1 MSIPDEVMKKLKKKV
16 FNQQNKYLVETLGDP
31 SRYFPYMVSADILN
45 FSDKEHIRSKITS
58 KEKAET
64 FIDILMQR
72 EEASAFDEFV
82 EALLEERVQSHIAR
96 RLQQALKVEIDKLN
110 IPPAAQTNATDEELI
125 SSVASISLTDS
136 YHSVNEEVTP
146 CIEPVIDGPKPPPP
160 PSESLIKTSAD
171 LLPPMPPTREVN
183 LSSYNTHSSDD
194 LYMQEASYTSLS
206 ELDSLKKENEE
217 LKTENSKL
225 KAIVQRLRDENMK
238 LLNQNT
244 TLQYQAKDHANQ
256 YQNGERP
263 MKVDSHNWMPIPEQS
278 AEATRQSEMVP
289 KGSGTY

>member
-1 MSIPDEVMKKLKKKV
+1 MFILNFSYHVDYSTRDLLHYQSRDQNISVTIFVLLHLECSSDTNMSIPDEVMKKIKKKV

-110 IPPAAQTNATDEELI
+110 IPPAAQTNATGKLI
-125 SSVASISLTDS
+125 
-136 YHSVNEEVTP
+136 TP
-146 CIEPVIDGPKPPPP
+146 QAP
-160 PSESLIKTSAD
+160 
-171 LLPPMPPTREVN
+171 
-183 LSSYNTHSSDD
+183 
-194 LYMQEASYTSLS
+194 
-206 ELDSLKKENEE
+206 
-217 LKTENSKL
+217 
-225 KAIVQRLRDENMK
+225 
-238 LLNQNT
+238 LN
-244 TLQYQAKDHANQ
+244 
-256 YQNGERP
+256 
-263 MKVDSHNWMPIPEQS
+263 
-278 AEATRQSEMVP
+278 
-289 KGSGTY
+289 